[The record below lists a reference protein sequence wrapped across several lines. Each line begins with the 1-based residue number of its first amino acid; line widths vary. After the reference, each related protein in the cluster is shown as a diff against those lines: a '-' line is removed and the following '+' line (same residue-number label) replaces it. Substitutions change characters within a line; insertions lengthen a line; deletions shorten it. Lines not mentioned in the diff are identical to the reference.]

1 MTKRIAFRNVRLIDP
16 ANNLDA
22 KGGLLVENGKIADIG
37 PRLFNDAD
45 ADDPEIVDCKGL
57 VLAPGL
63 IDMRVFTGEPG
74 SEHRETLESASLAAA
89 AGGVTTIVVMPNTDP
104 VIDEPSLVD
113 FIRRRA
119 QATAKVRVVPMA
131 ALTKNLAGEVMTE
144 IGLLTDICTRQ
155 PNCTGKMVPAISSLL
170 ARARKAGVT
179 VVFGTRA
186 PTMSSWLPEVLPAP
200 GDIKIESQAQDR
212 FYNTDLDKTL
222 KAKGITTLIL
232 AGWKV
237 SGSVT
242 YTSVAA
248 TLRGY
253 TVVVPVDASLDAT
266 DYEIAIGLF
275 QILHQH
281 SANAANEALKDR
293 TSTLSRTDLIA
304 FKS

>member
-1 MTKRIAFRNVRLIDP
+1 MTK
-16 ANNLDA
+16 
-22 KGGLLVENGKIADIG
+22 
-37 PRLFNDAD
+37 
-45 ADDPEIVDCKGL
+45 
-57 VLAPGL
+57 
-63 IDMRVFTGEPG
+63 
-74 SEHRETLESASLAAA
+74 
-89 AGGVTTIVVMPNTDP
+89 
-104 VIDEPSLVD
+104 
-113 FIRRRA
+113 
-119 QATAKVRVVPMA
+119 A
-131 ALTKNLAGEVMTE
+131 ALTLQMPAPPDPVPVVLDPATTA
-144 IGLLTDICTRQ
+144 LLIFDIVDPICTRQ
-155 PNCTGKMVPAISSLL
+155 PNCTGKMVPAIASLL
-170 ARARKAGVT
+170 PRARKAGVT
-179 VVFGTRA
+179 VVYGTRA
-186 PTMSSWLPEVLPAP
+186 PTMSNWLPEVLPAP

-242 YTSVAA
+242 YTSVGA

-293 TSTLSRTDLIA
+293 AATLSRTDLIS
-304 FKS
+304 FK